1 MRAEECDIMYILM
14 YFQVYLYDLEFL
26 QENYPEDLE
35 YLGITTLVS
44 LFLLSLNSNERD
56 IATRVR
62 RQAA

>member
-1 MRAEECDIMYILM
+1 MYILM